1 MYTRNDLSRILGL
14 SYKQVRVRLDHLAR
28 EGNLLDG
35 QVVKEPN
42 GRLEY
47 YPAVVEMLRD
57 LAPLAQGP
65 GKDNRQAAR
74 ELAQKIRGNS
84 DNHGQR
90 QADNLGN
97 PGGNLEAL
105 EVEVRYLKRMVDGL
119 CRERDTWKQVALDLK
134 EKLALPSPKPRRW
147 WLAWLPTSLKH

>member
-1 MYTRNDLSRILGL
+1 MYTRNNLSRILGL
-14 SYKQVRVRLDHLAR
+14 SYKQVRLRLDHLAR

-35 QVVKEPN
+35 QVVKGPN

-65 GKDNRQAAR
+65 GKDNGQAAR
-74 ELAQKIRGNS
+74 ELAQKIRGNGNNY
-84 DNHGQR
+84 DQG
-90 QADNLGN
+90 QADNPGN

-105 EVEVRYLKRMVDGL
+105 GVEVRYLKKMVDDL
-119 CRERDTWKQVALDLK
+119 RRERDTWKQVALDLK
-134 EKLALPSPKPRRW
+134 EKLALPLPKPRRW
-147 WLAWLPTSLKH
+147 WLAWWPASLKR